1 MATEQLLD
9 KSIIF
14 SPQCGTVTILQDRIF
29 TDDQGNILAK
39 RPNIANS
46 LTKGQLD
53 RLNTFGKYKP
63 LVVQFW
69 ELLAA
74 HNPEPVNKIYKIT
87 KFTKNG
93 GILGNLNGNGST
105 YIYADFASGELA
117 NGDSVTITGSDEA
130 AYNSTWTIDKAH
142 AGYGRFAI
150 PLKFLSN
157 PANKGS
163 FTVN

>member
-1 MATEQLLD
+1 MATEELID
-9 KSIIF
+9 KSIILN
-14 SPQCGTVTILQDRIF
+14 PQCGTVTLLQDRLF

-46 LTKGQLD
+46 LTKGQSDKLD
-53 RLNTFGKYKP
+53 TFGKYKP

-74 HNPEPVNKIYKIT
+74 AKTEPSNKIYKIT
-87 KFTKNG
+87 KFAQNG

-105 YIYADFASGELA
+105 YIYADFASGELN
-117 NGDSVTITGSDEA
+117 NGDSVTITGSDEIG
-130 AYNSTWTIDKAH
+130 YNETFTIDKVH

-157 PANKGS
+157 TANKGS
-163 FTVN
+163 FTIN

>member
-29 TDDQGNILAK
+29 TDEQGNILAK

-53 RLNTFGKYKP
+53 RLDTFGKYKP

-74 HNPEPVNKIYKIT
+74 HNPEPANKIYKIT
-87 KFTKNG
+87 KYTKNG

-105 YIYADFASGELA
+105 YVYADFASGELA
-117 NGDSVTITGSDEA
+117 NGDSITITGSDEP
-130 AYNSTWTIDKAH
+130 AYNSTWTIQKTH

-150 PLKFLSN
+150 PLKFVSN

-163 FTVN
+163 FTIN

>member
-14 SPQCGTVTILQDRIF
+14 NPQCGTVTILQDRIF

-53 RLNTFGKYKP
+53 RLDTFGKYKP
-63 LVVQFW
+63 LVIQFW
-69 ELLAA
+69 ELLAE
-74 HNPEPVNKIYKIT
+74 HSPEPSNKIYKIT
-87 KFTKNG
+87 KYTKNG

-105 YIYADFASGELA
+105 YVYADFASGELA
-117 NGDSVTITGSDEA
+117 NGDSITITGSDEIG
-130 AYNSTWTIDKAH
+130 YNETFIIDKVH
-142 AGYGRFAI
+142 SGYGRFAI
-150 PLKFLSN
+150 PIKFLSN

-163 FTVN
+163 FTIN

>member
-29 TDDQGNILAK
+29 TDEQGNILAK

-53 RLNTFGKYKP
+53 RLDTFGKYKP

-87 KFTKNG
+87 KYTKNG

-105 YIYADFASGELA
+105 YVYADFASGELA
-117 NGDSVTITGSDEA
+117 NGDSITITGSDEP
-130 AYNSTWTIDKAH
+130 AYNSTWTIQKTH

-150 PLKFLSN
+150 PLKFVSN

-163 FTVN
+163 FTIN

>member
-14 SPQCGTVTILQDRIF
+14 NPQCGTVTILQDRVF

-53 RLNTFGKYKP
+53 RLDTFGKYKP

-117 NGDSVTITGSDEA
+117 NGDSVTITGSDEIG
-130 AYNSTWTIDKAH
+130 YNSTWTILKTH

-163 FTVN
+163 FTIN